1 MMAKLQL
8 PNYPPVHG
16 LRVPAAAMFELV
28 SELFVNVGMSSSD
41 AALTASL
48 LVQCDLRCTFSHGT
62 RHAPEY
68 MRKILEGKVNPKPVV
83 QVVNENQTST
93 VIDGDGG
100 LGFIPSYRG
109 AEIAIVK
116 AREVGMGAT
125 TTRNHF
131 HFGAAGIYS
140 RMGLKH
146 DCIGMAF
153 SSVRYAFNP
162 EDSVLRAAGASPVS
176 IAVPAGE
183 GPPLVLD
190 MAANMLP
197 DDPELLEQFP
207 KVFFKSLGIGAVLH
221 ALGGVLAGIWRPEL
235 QSPPSPWEA
244 TQGSFVLFFSVSGFM
259 PVDEFRR
266 SMDDYAAKA
275 SRMQPFP
282 GTDRAVLPGGME
294 WHWEKENRRDGIP
307 VSPEHQKTL
316 ETMAAELK
324 VTTPFTQCEPS
335 RF

>member
-1 MMAKLQL
+1 MAKLQL
-8 PNYPPVHG
+8 PNYPPDHG
-16 LRVPAAAMFELV
+16 LRVPAAVMSELV
-28 SELFVNVGMSSSD
+28 TDLFVKVGMPQQD
-41 AALTASL
+41 ATFTASL
-48 LVQCDLRCTFSHGT
+48 LVQCDLRCVFSHGT

-68 MRKILEGKVNPKPVV
+68 MREILEGKVNPRPEVRVV
-83 QVVNENQTST
+83 KEAKTTAVL
-93 VIDGDGG
+93 DGDGG

-109 AEIAIVK
+109 AELAIAK
-116 AREVGMGAT
+116 ARQVGMGAA

-140 RMGLKH
+140 RMGLEH

-153 SSVRYAFNP
+153 STVRYAFKP
-162 EDSVLRAAGASPVS
+162 EDSVLRAAGASPIS

-183 GPPLVLD
+183 EPPLVLD

-197 DDPELLEQFP
+197 HDPELLERFP
-207 KVFFKSLGIGAVLH
+207 TVFFKALGIGAVLH

-244 TQGSFVLFFSVSGFM
+244 TQGSFVLFFAVSGFM

-266 SMDDYAAKA
+266 EMDNYAGKA

-282 GTDRAVLPGGME
+282 GTDKAVLPGGME
-294 WHWEKENRRDGIP
+294 WHWERENRRDGIP
-307 VSPEHQKTL
+307 VSAEHQETL
-316 ETMAAELK
+316 EAMAGELN
-324 VTTPFTQCEPS
+324 VDTPFSSYESS